1 MAEGIRINKYI
12 AQKGITSRRKADDLV
27 SNGNVKINGIT
38 IRELGYRVM
47 PGDLVEVNG
56 ATLTG
61 MEKKVYI
68 ALNKPLGYV
77 TTVKDQYDRPTVM
90 DIVTD
95 INERLFPVGRLD
107 YNTTG
112 LLILTN
118 DGDLAYRLTHPR
130 HEIVKTYRALVS
142 GYLSDGKIAKL
153 RKGVDIGGF
162 VTSEADVKLIRQMK
176 NSTLVEIGIREGKNR
191 QIRKMFRAVGYPV
204 QQLERTAIGN
214 IKLGRLLQGHYRKLK
229 GDEIEYIQ
237 NC

>member
-61 MEKKVYI
+61 MGKKVYI

-191 QIRKMFRAVGYPV
+191 QIRKMFAAVGCPV

>member
-56 ATLTG
+56 AILTG

-90 DIVTD
+90 DVVTD

-191 QIRKMFRAVGYPV
+191 QIRKMFRAVGCSV

>member
-47 PGDLVEVNG
+47 PGDLIEVNG

-118 DGDLAYRLTHPR
+118 DGDLAYRLAHPR

-191 QIRKMFRAVGYPV
+191 QIRKMFRAVGCSV

>member
-56 ATLTG
+56 ATLTRMG
-61 MEKKVYI
+61 KKVYI

-191 QIRKMFRAVGYPV
+191 QIRKMFRAVGCTV